1 MNRISEHRI
10 LMETACLWSKRGTCS
25 RLRVGAVL
33 SRNGRII
40 ATGYNGNVSG
50 ADHCEHTT
58 NDPCET
64 AVHAE
69 ENVLYFAARHGTK
82 TEGSDLYVT
91 HNPCYRCARGL
102 VNAGIARVVYLNE
115 YRDTSGVQ
123 LLVDSGIRVFR
134 DEGDMLVDWENLET

>member
-1 MNRISEHRI
+1 MTRISEDRI
-10 LMETACLWSKRGTCS
+10 LMETACLWSQRGTCS

-40 ATGYNGNVSG
+40 ATGYNGNVAG
-50 ADHCEHTT
+50 ADHCEHVDNT
-58 NDPCET
+58 PCET

-82 TEGSDLYVT
+82 TEGADLHVT

-102 VNAGIARVVYLNE
+102 VNAGVRRVVYLFE
-115 YRDTSGVQ
+115 YRDTSGLQ
-123 LLVDSGIRVFR
+123 LLVDSGIDVFH
-134 DEGDMLVDWENLET
+134 DQGDMLVNWKEAET